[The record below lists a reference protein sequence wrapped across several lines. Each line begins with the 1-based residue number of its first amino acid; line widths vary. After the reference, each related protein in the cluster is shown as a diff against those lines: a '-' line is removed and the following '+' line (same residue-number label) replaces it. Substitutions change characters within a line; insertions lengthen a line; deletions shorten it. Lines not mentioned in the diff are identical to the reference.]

1 MKSKLQKAME
11 DEIKKNQ
18 KGKLL
23 AMNNKKFKTG
33 DRVYFGRKH
42 GEQSLGE
49 VVKIN
54 AKTLKVKLLEERGR
68 NRKHEV
74 GGVWTVSP
82 FLCTPA

>member
-11 DEIKKNQ
+11 NEIKRNK
-18 KGKLL
+18 KK
-23 AMNNKKFKTG
+23 NNKKFKTG

-49 VVKIN
+49 VVKVN
-54 AKTLKVKLLEERGR
+54 LKNLKVKLLEERGR
-68 NRKHEV
+68 KRKHEV